1 MKYLSAAENR
11 PAWICVQVILNEDS
25 IKPEDFDKIK
35 NRVIKVITNEY
46 LYVNREPKALWKR
59 VENRCNKIDN
69 VNNFSTYFQ
78 QAIVCANHATGI
90 TIMRYSNDRELARK
104 DMLHI
109 KVNNEEITVETK
121 FFPWESLEIKSKVII
136 YKGGNKTVL
145 SLSVLEADLP
155 AFQEFYTANEC
166 AALFIN
172 APEEMVDERQRAL
185 FWIAYLKRRHSKPA
199 ATMRFPKR
207 QLPK

>member
-90 TIMRYSNDRELARK
+90 TIMRYSNDREPVSYTHL
-104 DMLHI
+104 
-109 KVNNEEITVETK
+109 T
-121 FFPWESLEIKSKVII
+121 
-136 YKGGNKTVL
+136 
-145 SLSVLEADLP
+145 LP
-155 AFQEFYTANEC
+155 TI
-166 AALFIN
+166 LI
-172 APEEMVDERQRAL
+172 V
-185 FWIAYLKRRHSKPA
+185 
-199 ATMRFPKR
+199 
-207 QLPK
+207 